1 MGYYHIKNI
10 DIDKKNETITA
21 EFADSNTFPTTY
33 WKSEIK
39 GNTFHE
45 KYSYLIYD
53 IITGNYHPTSSSK
66 YNVLCNTWAEPALAN
81 FTGDCNIL
89 GVERAYDKYKNVIEA
104 ILQKKEPEIIK
115 SEIELHYKLDYGKN
129 KDYSALKI
137 KIRNLCDFMG
147 EIRRNEKLS
156 KTDKL
161 EIYREYI
168 KQNEISFPLLT
179 LTGYEHSTKM
189 YLNPN
194 LSNDGYVSYK
204 VTVENTETGILKDF
218 KSENMSIT
226 WFTDYDESEMTYKI
240 QSYERDFLV
249 YQKCRDFLNEKIYTE
264 IPQKETI
271 NISLLGIKENE
282 IRTFLDILNGDDR
295 SKNYKYDNKTKEIK
309 FNYDIE
315 KESQEVDIADEM
327 YG

>member
-115 SEIELHYKLDYGKN
+115 SEIELHYKIDYGEN
-129 KDYSALKI
+129 KDYKDLSQKVRDVSNFMQGIRNNKNLSHKDRLI
-137 KIRNLCDFMG
+137 IFKEFKEKIRL
-147 EIRRNEKLS
+147 
-156 KTDKL
+156 
-161 EIYREYI
+161 
-168 KQNEISFPLLT
+168 SFPLVT
-179 LTGYEHSTKM
+179 MIGFEHSTKM
-189 YLNPN
+189 YLDFNIT
-194 LSNDGYVSYK
+194 NDDYTSYK
-204 VTVENTETGILKDF
+204 ITIENTETGALKTYRSESMNITWITDYEENEMAYKMQDYEKKFIVYEKYKEFLNKNIFKEHFQNDIVKLEKLDLKD
-218 KSENMSIT
+218 
-226 WFTDYDESEMTYKI
+226 
-240 QSYERDFLV
+240 
-249 YQKCRDFLNEKIYTE
+249 NETRI
-264 IPQKETI
+264 
-271 NISLLGIKENE
+271 
-282 IRTFLDILNGDDR
+282 FLDMLYEDDR
-295 SKNYKYDNKTKEIK
+295 SRNFKYDNKTKEII
-309 FNYDIE
+309 FNHT
-315 KESQEVDIADEM
+315 KEVDITDEM
-327 YG
+327 FG